1 MPSESVEREATQRA
15 VGMHDGLLDIRW
27 DSAFEVNVEVTT
39 IDLVA
44 RVAHAFVAQ
53 KNGES
58 SPILTRFCKSE
69 SRNKFLYNSWV
80 GGGSAY
86 RILTDLS
93 Q

>member
-1 MPSESVEREATQRA
+1 
-15 VGMHDGLLDIRW
+15 MHDGLLDIRR

-53 KNGES
+53 KKNGES
-58 SPILTRFCKSE
+58 SPTHMRFCKSE
-69 SRNKFLYNSWV
+69 SQNKFLYNSWV